1 MPRRI
6 TARPSGSR
14 SASWSTCQ
22 CGGALLVHPASAT
35 AAQTMLR
42 FEARRFTAEQRAST
56 VRMVTAGSVA
66 ALSLAMTH
74 DLTVRFYGVRG
85 SIATPGLTAGGNTA
99 CVEVVAGATRIILD
113 AGTGLRALGNE
124 RMASGIRHS
133 TILLSHLHW
142 DHVAGLQF
150 FTPVYVPGHRVEIAS
165 GPNGVMSH
173 DAAIRSLF
181 KAPFFPVDF
190 DDLGGT
196 VATRN
201 HPDPAYG
208 YRLELAGQS
217 IVYATDTEHFACVD
231 PTLKKLAAGADILI
245 YDAQYTPEEY
255 PAKVGWGHST
265 WQAGAELARAA
276 GVPQLV
282 LFHHAP
288 ARTDAQL
295 AARATL
301 WLIDGATGEIRSRVA
316 TLPEMPELRV
326 PPGTGVVGHV
336 AQSGELV
343 NIRDASADPRWAHA
357 LAQQLGYEVASLLNA
372 PIVRREQIR
381 GVLQVLTKREG
392 HFSPRDE
399 EFIRVLAEQ
408 IGRALDYTTL
418 RGDDASRG
426 LSVRGRFNHVIGR
439 SPAMAAVY
447 EMIVRAAQTDATV
460 LLHGETGTGKGLL
473 ARAIHVNR
481 DRRNAPF
488 VHVDCTTL
496 PAALVESELFGH
508 ERGAYT
514 GADTRVIGKV
524 EAANGGTLFLDEIGE
539 LPLPL
544 QGKLLRFVQERQF
557 ERVGGR
563 ETLTADVRLVA
574 ATFRVLEAMASAGQF
589 RSDLYFR
596 LRVVEVLIPPLRA
609 RGEDAISDLVYH
621 FVAQF
626 SRRYRKGPLRL
637 ADSGR
642 AALVASGWP
651 GNVRE
656 LENTIERAVVL
667 TPGPTIAAKDLALE
681 RRAPQ
686 PGDSQ
691 ISLPAVQ
698 LPPDGITLPAG
709 LSLEEAER
717 RYARAVLDKEGGNQ
731 RAAARALGISRNKLA
746 RLLKS

>member
-1 MPRRI
+1 MTPLRAMI
-6 TARPSGSR
+6 GWMSEHD
-14 SASWSTCQ
+14 Q
-22 CGGALLVHPASAT
+22 
-35 AAQTMLR
+35 R
-42 FEARRFTAEQRAST
+42 FELLADLGA
-56 VRMVTAGSVA
+56 MIAGEVELDDLLATFADRVA
-66 ALSLAMTH
+66 
-74 DLTVRFYGVRG
+74 
-85 SIATPGLTAGGNTA
+85 
-99 CVEVVAGATRIILD
+99 
-113 AGTGLRALGNE
+113 RALG
-124 RMASGIRHS
+124 
-133 TILLSHLHW
+133 
-142 DHVAGLQF
+142 
-150 FTPVYVPGHRVEIAS
+150 
-165 GPNGVMSH
+165 
-173 DAAIRSLF
+173 
-181 KAPFFPVDF
+181 
-190 DDLGGT
+190 
-196 VATRN
+196 
-201 HPDPAYG
+201 
-208 YRLELAGQS
+208 
-217 IVYATDTEHFACVD
+217 
-231 PTLKKLAAGADILI
+231 AD
-245 YDAQYTPEEY
+245 
-255 PAKVGWGHST
+255 
-265 WQAGAELARAA
+265 
-276 GVPQLV
+276 
-282 LFHHAP
+282 
-288 ARTDAQL
+288 
-295 AARATL
+295 RATL
-301 WLIDGATGEIRSRVA
+301 WLIDAATGEIRSRVA

-326 PPGTGVVGHV
+326 PSGTGVVGHV
-336 AQSGELV
+336 ARSGELV
-343 NIRDASADPRWAHA
+343 NIRDASADPRWAHEIA
-357 LAQQLGYEVASLLNA
+357 EEIGYRVASMLTA
-372 PIVRREQIR
+372 PIVRRDQIR
-381 GVLQVLTKREG
+381 GVLQVLNKRDG
-392 HFSPRDE
+392 FFTDRDE

-473 ARAIHVNR
+473 ARAIHVNS

-574 ATFRVLEAMASAGQF
+574 ATNRDLAGMSSAGQF

-596 LRVVEVLIPPLRA
+596 LRVVEVEIPPLRA
-609 RGEDAISDLVYH
+609 RGEEDIADLADH

-642 AALVASGWP
+642 AALVAYAWP

-667 TPGPTIAAKDLALE
+667 APGPTIAAKDLALE

-717 RYARAVLDKEGGNQ
+717 RYARAMLDKEGGNQ
-731 RAAARALGISRNKLA
+731 SAAARALGISRNKLA
-746 RLLKS
+746 RLLKP